1 MLDHP
6 NDGRADADRADDRRA
21 DDRAEGRS
29 EGAGVRSRW
38 LSVPVAGIGSASFF
52 SDLGHEVPT
61 ALLPSFLSS
70 TLGAPA
76 AALGLI
82 EGIADG
88 AAGAAKLVGG
98 GLADDPARRRTVA
111 VGGYATTAVLSSA
124 IGFAT
129 AAWQVG
135 VLRTGAWAA
144 RGLRGPSRNAL
155 LADAVRAEA
164 YGRAYGFERAMDNLG
179 AILGPLLGIGLV
191 ALTSVRTAIVLSVIP
206 GLLAAAA
213 IAFAAS
219 RIAQR
224 RREHRPFAIRIRPVL
239 RGRLGRILI
248 GAAAFE
254 LGNLAATLLI
264 LRATELLEPSR
275 GQQDAT
281 TIALAIYVAY
291 NAAATVTSVPAGRLA
306 DRAGSVRTMALGVG
320 VFLVAYAV
328 LAVTGPSVALLSIGS
343 ILAGI
348 GIGAVETAEH
358 AVVAREAPERIRGS
372 AFGVLAAMQS
382 GGNLVASAG
391 AGIVW
396 TVLGPGWAFGGAAVL
411 MGVSLALLAGPAVGE
426 TAASVAER
434 EITGP

>member
-291 NAAATVTSVPAGRLA
+291 NTAATVTSVPAGRLA

>member
-1 MLDHP
+1 MADRVDRP
-6 NDGRADADRADDRRA
+6 AADAEART
-21 DDRAEGRS
+21 
-29 EGAGVRSRW
+29 RW
-38 LSVPVAGIGSASFF
+38 LSAPVVGIGSASFF

-61 ALLPSFLSS
+61 ALLPSFLST

-98 GLADDPARRRTVA
+98 GLADDPSRRRAVA

-129 AAWQVG
+129 AAWQVA

-144 RGLRGPSRNAL
+144 RGMRGPSRNAL
-155 LADAVRAEA
+155 LADAVRSEA

-179 AILGPLLGIGLV
+179 AILGPVLALGLV

-213 IAFAAS
+213 IAYAAS
-219 RIAQR
+219 RIVER
-224 RREHRPFAIRIRPVL
+224 RREHRPFAIRVRPVL
-239 RGRLGRILI
+239 RGRLGRILA
-248 GAAAFE
+248 GVGAFE
-254 LGNLAATLLI
+254 LGNVAATLLI

-275 GQQDAT
+275 GQDAAT
-281 TIALAIYVAY
+281 TIAIGIYIAY
-291 NAAATVTSVPAGRLA
+291 NAAATLASVPAGRLA
-306 DRAGSVRTMALGVG
+306 DGLGPVRTMALGVG
-320 VFLVAYAV
+320 VFLVAYVA
-328 LAVTGPSVALLSIGS
+328 LAVTGPSIALLSAGS
-343 ILAGI
+343 ILAGV

-358 AVVAREAPERIRGS
+358 AVVAREAPEGIRGS

-396 TVLGPGWAFGGAAVL
+396 TVLGPGWAFGAAAAF
-411 MGVSLALLAGPAVGE
+411 MGVSLVLLAGPVLGE
-426 TAASVAER
+426 TARPIAER
-434 EITGP
+434 E